1 MSKQDVVVQL
11 GKEKQRRI
19 NAEAREKYWR
29 DKFKEEALV
38 LQEQD
43 HSDLSTML
51 LGESVVNVP
60 RRIAVSLEAAAENGP
75 KEKKW
80 LLLAPQVRNTTL
92 HLICFL

>member
-19 NAEAREKYWR
+19 NTEAREKYWR
-29 DKFKEEALV
+29 DKFNEEALV
-38 LQEQD
+38 LEEQD

-60 RRIAVSLEAAAENGP
+60 EELQCLWKQQLKMVQKKKNGYRWHP
-75 KEKKW
+75 K
-80 LLLAPQVRNTTL
+80 
-92 HLICFL
+92 